1 MPNLPL
7 AEANNTNSSKSPK
20 QARSKEPESADET
33 ELIGADAKLFRSV
46 AAILN
51 YMSIDR
57 PDVQYAVKE
66 TARLV
71 AKPRVCDWRPLRKI
85 ARYLI
90 HRPRVAMIF
99 NWQRRQSQIDGYTD
113 SDWAGCSTTCKST
126 PGGVLMI
133 GRHLLKTYSRQQKTI
148 ALSSAEAELYGMTA
162 CSSELL
168 GMQACAA
175 DLGMK
180 LNVSIYADAS
190 AALGIVQRLC
200 IGRVRHVKTQSLW
213 LQEAH
218 AQRRIAFEKVDG
230 SRNPADLLTKHM
242 TELLLD
248 RHMAYINCVP
258 EDGRASTAPT
268 LGSPGL
274 NTLTLYGYTLTPAD
288 KSTTTTK
295 TTTPGTTTTK
305 TTTPGTTPG
314 EAKGGQAGRVGE
326 QIYNRVSRK
335 NNGPGTPHTPS
346 KLHSTKKKK
355 KTGADSATAIL
366 NVSSFSRVP
375 LFHGQRC
382 TGERAGEGARKTI
395 ASR

>member
-7 AEANNTNSSKSPK
+7 AEANDTSKLLPPRK
-20 QARSKEPESADET
+20 QARAKEVDSVDEA
-33 ELIGADAKLFRSV
+33 ELVGPDAKLFRSV

-66 TARLV
+66 TARLM
-71 AKPRVCDWRPLRKI
+71 ARPRVCDWRPLRKI

-90 HRPRVAMIF
+90 HRPRVALIF

-113 SDWAGCSTTCKST
+113 SDWAGCTTTCKST
-126 PGGVLMI
+126 SGGVLMI

-175 DLGMK
+175 DLGIK
-180 LNVSIYADAS
+180 VNVSVYADAS
-190 AALGIVQRLC
+190 AALGIVQRRG

-242 TELLLD
+242 TELMLD

-258 EDGRASTAPT
+258 EERASFNSTNTRQIGIEHANSLWLQIDTGT
-268 LGSPGL
+268 LINN
-274 NTLTLYGYTLTPAD
+274 NTWNNN
-288 KSTTTTK
+288 K
-295 TTTPGTTTTK
+295 
-305 TTTPGTTPG
+305 
-314 EAKGGQAGRVGE
+314 
-326 QIYNRVSRK
+326 YNNTR
-335 NNGPGTPHTPS
+335 NNNHNNKDYS
-346 KLHSTKKKK
+346 Q
-355 KTGADSATAIL
+355 
-366 NVSSFSRVP
+366 NR
-375 LFHGQRC
+375 
-382 TGERAGEGARKTI
+382 
-395 ASR
+395 